1 MIYTSPDK
9 TASVAFKPNGIYTG
23 LVTRVDTANQRVWVM
38 IPRVANGFQFGPL
51 TVLSSDLPAVNDRV
65 GCVFVENRADDVVV
79 LGSIKS
85 STSPVF
91 ATPVTCS
98 STTRPTDRPVGTIIY
113 ETDTTKTLI
122 WNGSQWTGL
131 NIDTLLVDSDT
142 LYVDATNNRVGIN
155 TATPTVALDVDGS
168 MAASSIYSSSSI
180 TAVSALI
187 GGSVSTSGQ
196 VSAGSVYTSGQVSG
210 GSVVATGPV
219 TANDIS
225 ATTTVTAQRFISTQT
240 TGTSPLTV
248 ASTTVVSNLN
258 ADLLDGQEGTHYTN
272 ATNISSG
279 TLAIAYGGT
288 NASATPTAG
297 TIAYGTGT
305 AYAFS
310 SAGTSG
316 DYLTS
321 AGSSAPTWTT
331 PPFLYGTTA
340 NRPGSPAAGTLYYN
354 TTLARLEVYHNSF
367 VGWNL
372 PWDSPWGQLG
382 LDTVTAATTAT
393 SSTYVGTGLSLTV
406 AVVKNRLI
414 QWRWYSHAYSDVANA
429 VVRVGLRNAASGGS
443 EIQVA
448 DHVTPAASVATA
460 LSGMYVEAPSVSGN
474 LGRNIAVNRIAGTGN
489 VYHFADSLRY
499 GYLIA
504 EDIGPNTS
512 TPPTS

>member
-1 MIYTSPDK
+1 M
-9 TASVAFKPNGIYTG
+9 TG
-23 LVTRVDTANQRVWVM
+23 
-38 IPRVANGFQFGPL
+38 
-51 TVLSSDLPAVNDRV
+51 
-65 GCVFVENRADDVVV
+65 
-79 LGSIKS
+79 
-85 STSPVF
+85 
-91 ATPVTCS
+91 
-98 STTRPTDRPVGTIIY
+98 
-113 ETDTTKTLI
+113 
-122 WNGSQWTGL
+122 
-131 NIDTLLVDSDT
+131 
-142 LYVDATNNRVGIN
+142 
-155 TATPTVALDVDGS
+155 
-168 MAASSIYSSSSI
+168 
-180 TAVSALI
+180 
-187 GGSVSTSGQ
+187 
-196 VSAGSVYTSGQVSG
+196 GSVYTSGQVSG
-210 GSVVATGPV
+210 ASLVASGPV
-219 TANDIS
+219 TANS
-225 ATTTVTAQRFISTQT
+225 VAATGSVTASSVSAGSLTATTTTTSERFISTQA
-240 TGTSPLTV
+240 TGTAPLTV
-248 ASTTVVSNLN
+248 ASTTVVLNLN
-258 ADLLDGQEGTHYTN
+258 ADQLDGQEGTYYTN

-279 TLAIAYGGT
+279 TLAIARGGT

-316 DYLTS
+316 QYLTS

-340 NRPGSPAAGTLYYN
+340 NRPASPDAGTLYYN

-372 PWDSPWGQLG
+372 PWNSPWGELG

-393 SSTYVGTGLSLTV
+393 SSTYVATGLSLTV

-460 LSGMYVEAPSVSGN
+460 LSGMYIEAPSTSGN

-489 VYHFADSLRY
+489 VYHFADNLRY

-504 EDIGPNTS
+504 EDIGPNSS